1 MGELNIRTFV
11 RFKKKRGTIIFKLFM
26 LVFSLQKKVNATT
39 INFKLWLTSRQVFAL
54 P

>member
-26 LVFSLQKKVNATT
+26 LVFSLQKK
-39 INFKLWLTSRQVFAL
+39 KKKKG
-54 P
+54 